1 MAFVSTLGASD
12 ANSYLS
18 VAEATTALS
27 ELPASPGIVAWLALT
42 NTQKEQSLVGATMAV
57 NPLQWKGQP
66 SSVEQSLA
74 WPRRI
79 VADYYYA
86 PDDEIPVDFK
96 TAIAYMAAF
105 LGTSGGYTGI
115 ASSDGGSTRYANSEY
130 DEVTLG
136 GTTQGLTVKFNNEKM
151 SQTGMLFIPPFSMD
165 IFARYMIR
173 GDFYQPKVR
182 RESTARVGYRRFT
195 SGQRSS
201 GVRYINGQLWPYGG
215 SWSNR
220 F

>member
-18 VAEATTALS
+18 VAKATTLLS
-27 ELPASPGIVAWLALT
+27 DLPASSGVAAWLTLT
-42 NTQKEQSLVGATMAV
+42 TAQKERSLVAATMAI

-66 SSVEQSLA
+66 ASSEQSLA

-79 VADYYYA
+79 IADYYYA
-86 PDDEIPVDFK
+86 PEDELPVDFE
-96 TAIAYMAAF
+96 IGVAYMAAF
-105 LGTSGGYTGI
+105 LGTNGGYTGI
-115 ASSDGGSTRYANSEY
+115 PDFDGGAKRYKNSEY
-130 DEVTLG
+130 EEVELG
-136 GTTQGLTVKFNNEKM
+136 RGDLRVKFKSTEM
-151 SQTGMLFIPPFSMD
+151 SQSGMLFIPPFSMD

-182 RESTARVGYRRFT
+182 RESTARVGYRGYITR
-195 SGQRSS
+195 QRPS

-220 F
+220 Y

>member
-1 MAFVSTLGASD
+1 MAFVSTLGALD

-18 VAEATTALS
+18 VAKATTLLS
-27 ELPASPGIVAWLALT
+27 ELPGSAGVAAWLALI
-42 NTQKEQSLVGATMAV
+42 NTQKEQSLVAGTMAI

-66 SSVEQSLA
+66 ASSDQALA

-86 PDDEIPVDFK
+86 PSDELPVDFG
-96 TAIAYMAAF
+96 IGVAYMAAF
-105 LGTSGGYTGI
+105 LGTNGGYTGI
-115 ASSDGGSTRYANSEY
+115 SSADGGATRYRNSEY

-136 GTTQGLTVKFNNEKM
+136 GTGEGLTVKFSKDQM

-165 IFARYMIR
+165 IFAKYMIR
-173 GDFYQPKVR
+173 GDFHQPRVR
-182 RESTARVGYRRFT
+182 RESAARIGYRGYVGRQ
-195 SGQRSS
+195 SPS

-215 SWSNR
+215 SWSDR
-220 F
+220 P

>member
-18 VAEATTALS
+18 VAEATTLLS
-27 ELPASPGIVAWLALT
+27 ELPASAGVTAWLSLT
-42 NTQKEQSLVGATMAV
+42 TTEKEQSLVAATMAI
-57 NPLQWKGQP
+57 NPLHWKGQP
-66 SSVEQSLA
+66 ASSDQSLA

-79 VADYYYA
+79 VADYYFA
-86 PDDEIPVDFK
+86 PEDELPIDFK
-96 TAIAYMAAF
+96 IGIAYMAAF
-105 LGTSGGYTGI
+105 LGTNGGYTGI
-115 ASSDGGSTRYANSEY
+115 SSDDGGATRYKNSEY
-130 DEVTLG
+130 SEVTLG
-136 GTTQGLTVKFNNEKM
+136 GTSEGLTVKFNKDQM

-165 IFARYMIR
+165 IFAKYMIR

-182 RESTARVGYRRFT
+182 RESTARVGYRGFVTR
-195 SGQRSS
+195 QRPS